1 VFSGQDMLDFARLV
15 RMVPAADPIARYAVR
30 LVQASRPLEK
40 ESPDFVKQWVGWGAG
55 TRGSQYLVLA
65 AKARALLAGRF
76 HVASED
82 IRAVAHEVLRHRI
95 LTNFRAEADQVRVDD
110 VIDRLLEHVPGPTAE
125 GG

>member
-1 VFSGQDMLDFARLV
+1 
-15 RMVPAADPIARYAVR
+15 MVPVAEPIARYAVQV
-30 LVQASRPLEK
+30 VQASRPLSAEA
-40 ESPDFVKQWVGWGAG
+40 PDFVKQWVGWGAG

-65 AKARALLAGRF
+65 AKARALLEERF
-76 HVASED
+76 HVSGED

-110 VIDRLLEHVPGPTAE
+110 VIDKLIVHVPKPS